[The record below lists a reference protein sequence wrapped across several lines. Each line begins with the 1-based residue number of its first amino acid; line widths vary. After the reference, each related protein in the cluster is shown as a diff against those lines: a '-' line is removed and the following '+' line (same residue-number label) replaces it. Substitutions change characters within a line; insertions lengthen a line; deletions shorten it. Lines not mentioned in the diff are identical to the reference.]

1 MSFELISVKETQHIN
16 QRFTALMEEL
26 FLAEEACCL
35 YSKSSTRTV
44 MTHYD

>member
-26 FLAEEACCL
+26 FLAEEACYL